1 MLIEISNGELVDKVS
16 ILEIKNKKIAQKEK
30 RKNVE
35 KEYTYLK
42 KKMKIIGI
50 RSQSKEYKNLFEINL
65 KIWNLEDKI
74 RQIEKKKNFGNEF
87 INLARSIYFQND
99 KRAILKKQIN
109 IKTNSLF
116 SEEKELPNYK

>member
-1 MLIEISNGELVDKVS
+1 
-16 ILEIKNKKIAQKEK
+16 
-30 RKNVE
+30 
-35 KEYTYLK
+35 
-42 KKMKIIGI
+42 MKIIGI

-74 RQIEKKKNFGNEF
+74 RQIEKKKNFGDEF

>member
-42 KKMKIIGI
+42 K
-50 RSQSKEYKNLFEINL
+50 R
-65 KIWNLEDKI
+65 
-74 RQIEKKKNFGNEF
+74 
-87 INLARSIYFQND
+87 
-99 KRAILKKQIN
+99 
-109 IKTNSLF
+109 
-116 SEEKELPNYK
+116 

>member
-1 MLIEISNGELVDKVS
+1 MLIDISNGELVDKVS

>member
-74 RQIEKKKNFGNEF
+74 RQIEKKKNFGDEF

>member
-16 ILEIKNKKIAQKEK
+16 ILEIKNKKNAQKEK

-74 RQIEKKKNFGNEF
+74 RQIEKKKNFGDEF